1 MIRNRL
7 LRAALVVLFAI
18 GGGAFV
24 VASPAMADATC
35 PASSYLCM
43 WMGANYTGTKLA
55 TNLSA
60 GQFCQDVTG
69 ANDDNITAI
78 KLSASPTSND
88 WNMYFGHGCTGSFIQ
103 YSNGTQ
109 IPDLA
114 AGADN
119 VFSSFQRA

>member
-1 MIRNRL
+1 MRRFIQ
-7 LRAALVVLFAI
+7 AALITLFAA
-18 GGGAFV
+18 GAGIFV
-24 VASPAMADATC
+24 AASPAMADTTC

-78 KLSASPTSND
+78 KLSSSPSSND
-88 WNMYFGHGCTGSFIQ
+88 WKMYFDHGCTGGFIT

-114 AGADN
+114 TGADN
-119 VFSSFQRA
+119 VFSSFIRA